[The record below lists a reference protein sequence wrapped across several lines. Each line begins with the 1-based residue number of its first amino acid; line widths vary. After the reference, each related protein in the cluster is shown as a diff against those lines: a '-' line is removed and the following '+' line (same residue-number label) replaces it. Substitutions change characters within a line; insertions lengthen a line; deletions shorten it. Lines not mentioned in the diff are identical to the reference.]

1 LQRRALSIFAAIAL
15 IERSIRHVSPFLY
28 PLRAGDIDAQQPV
41 IIAILTMTAPQS
53 RAAFRTS
60 LAQAHAALHAGRA
73 ATAERLLRGLI
84 AQFPGEANCLWLLG
98 AAQLDQDKISE
109 SIATLEGV
117 LALAPDF
124 VDARVDLARAYRRH
138 GQAARAREEVRRVLE
153 RAPQHHL
160 AWLAYGDVLVDLQ
173 QYGDARLAFERAQL
187 TDPQRALIEKATA
200 ALVADDRKTSEGI
213 FRGILQEHA
222 SHFAALCGLAA
233 LSLAADRGD
242 DAERLLRH
250 ALKQSAHHP
259 LAWRALGQVL
269 TALGRLGEAEA
280 AARRLIKIEPKNPQS
295 WITIA
300 TVSTR
305 LMRQEDALEAYEQ
318 AARLQPDSV
327 RLRMSIGHVQK
338 TLGRRADSEASY
350 KTALTMD
357 PGIAEAYWSLADL
370 KNYTLSDAEVE
381 TMQRLLTSDRRERAN
396 EAQLHFALGK
406 AFEQRERYAD
416 SFLHYARGNALRRL
430 DAPFDIAQFESRIQ
444 RIRAFFNEKFFA
456 ERAGSGTPDYAPIF
470 IVGLPR
476 SGSTLLEQ
484 ILASHSRVEGTME
497 LPNIMNITRQFDEM
511 SAARDG
517 YPEAVGTAPVE
528 VLTALGSRYL
538 EETAPLRSG
547 REHFTDKLPNNFSHI
562 GLIQAILPNA
572 TIIDARRHP
581 MDCCFSTFKQH
592 FAEGQ
597 TFSYDLAD
605 LGRYYR
611 SYLSLMDHWDAV
623 LPGKVLHV
631 QHEELVRDPEAGI
644 RRLLDHC
651 RLPFE
656 AACLNFHETRRSVR
670 TASAEQVR
678 QPIYTS
684 GVGYWRHFEKEL
696 QPLRRALGDSLER
709 F

>member
-1 LQRRALSIFAAIAL
+1 MTLPELKATFA
-15 IERSIRHVSPFLY
+15 
-28 PLRAGDIDAQQPV
+28 D
-41 IIAILTMTAPQS
+41 
-53 RAAFRTS
+53 S
-60 LAQAHAALHAGRA
+60 LAQAHAALRAGRA
-73 ATAERLLRGLI
+73 ATAERWLRALE
-84 AQFPGEANCLWLLG
+84 AQSPGEANCLWLLG
-98 AAQLDQDKISE
+98 AALMQQGKIPE

-117 LALAPDF
+117 LKRVPDF
-124 VDARVDLARAYRRH
+124 AHARVDLARAYRRD
-138 GQAARAREEVRRVLE
+138 GRAARAREEVRLVLE
-153 RAPQHHL
+153 KMPHHHL
-160 AWLAYGDVLVDLQ
+160 AWLAYGDALVDLE
-173 QYGDARLAFERAQL
+173 QYPDARVAFERARL
-187 TDPQRALIEKATA
+187 TDPHRTLVEEGTA
-200 ALVADDRKTSEGI
+200 ALVADDRKTSERI
-213 FRGILQEHA
+213 FRKILQEDA

-233 LSLAADRGD
+233 LSLAADKPN

-250 ALKQSAHHP
+250 ALNQSAHNP
-259 LAWRALGQVL
+259 LAWRGLGHVL

-300 TVSTR
+300 TVSIR
-305 LMRQEDALEAYEQ
+305 LLRQEEALEAYEQ
-318 AARLQPDSV
+318 AARLQPDEV

-350 KTALTMD
+350 KAALAMD

-370 KNYTLSDAEVE
+370 KNYTLADAEVE
-381 TMQRLLTSDRRERAN
+381 TIQRLLTSDKRGRSN

-406 AFEQRERYAD
+406 AFEQRRQYAD
-416 SFLHYARGNALRRL
+416 AFAHYARGNALRRL
-430 DAPFDIAQFESRIQ
+430 DAPFDIEEFERRTA
-444 RIRAFFNEKFFA
+444 RIRAFFGEEFFA
-456 ERAGSGTPDYAPIF
+456 ERAGSGNPDPAPIF

-497 LPNIMNITRQFDEM
+497 LPNIINIARQFDDLA
-511 SAARDG
+511 AARDG
-517 YPEAVGTAPVE
+517 YPETVGTAPVG

-547 REHFTDKLPNNFSHI
+547 RQHFTDKLPNNFSHI
-562 GLIQAILPNA
+562 GLIHAILPNA

-597 TFSYDLAD
+597 TFSYDLHD
-605 LGRYYR
+605 LGHYYR
-611 SYLSLMDHWDAV
+611 CYLSLMDHWDAV

-631 QHEELVRDPEAGI
+631 QHEDLVRDPEANI

-651 RLPFE
+651 GLPFE
-656 AACLNFHETRRSVR
+656 AACLNFHQTRRSVR

-684 GVGYWRHFEKEL
+684 SVGYWRHFEKEL
-696 QPLRRALGDSLER
+696 QPLRQALGDSLQR
-709 F
+709 FEPPH